1 VRDTCL
7 SPRVASPRKPFMDP
21 YPLLLTIAVI
31 GLLSLLMLRLRKK
44 KQAPRPGAPVEELDT
59 LLAWPPQNTR
69 VLTRV
74 ERVAYGR
81 LKRALPDYMIL
92 AQVPVARFLSVPKE
106 NSYREWMRRLGGQCV
121 DLVVC
126 DLMSTVLAV
135 VVVRPDDAQVSQLL
149 RRRFDRVPRS
159 LQAAG
164 IPVVVWNANALPSV
178 EAARASV
185 APCLPAVDEGARV
198 PQ

>member
-1 VRDTCL
+1 MDSY
-7 SPRVASPRKPFMDP
+7 SP
-21 YPLLLTIAVI
+21 LLTIAVVC
-31 GLLSLLMLRLRKK
+31 LLSLLLLLLRRRR
-44 KQAPRPGAPVEELDT
+44 QAPGSGAPAEELDT

-69 VLTRV
+69 VLTRT
-74 ERVAYGR
+74 ERLAYGR

-126 DLMSTVLAV
+126 DLTSTVLAV
-135 VVVRPDDAQVSQLL
+135 VVVRPEESQLSELL

-164 IPVVVWNANALPSV
+164 IPVVIWNANALPSV

-185 APCLPAVDEGARV
+185 APRLPAAAGSPRAPIEGAARS
-198 PQ
+198 